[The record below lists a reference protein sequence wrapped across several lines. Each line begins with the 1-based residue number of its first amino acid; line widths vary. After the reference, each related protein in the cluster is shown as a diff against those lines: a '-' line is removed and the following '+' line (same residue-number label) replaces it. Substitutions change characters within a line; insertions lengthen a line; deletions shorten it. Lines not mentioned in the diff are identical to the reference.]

1 MNVGTLT
8 AFLKLDTSDFD
19 SSAKDAEKSGG
30 GLGRTL
36 SGGLG
41 KGAKVAAGAV
51 AAAGAAAAAGAFKTA
66 SYGDELDKTSTRL
79 GVNTDFLQDATY
91 WASQNGI
98 ESATLER
105 ATGRLNQRIGEAA
118 DGTGKYADAFSDLG
132 VSIHDSGGDLRDT
145 EDVMRDTIDALVAIE
160 DPAERSAAAA
170 DVFGTRVARDLMPA
184 LEDGSLTLEEATAAM
199 DGHGRMTEE
208 QIESA
213 VAFSDAWDDVKTA
226 GMSLLRDAFA
236 PVMEF
241 MSDRL
246 FPFIND
252 TVVPALQAFSEWIG
266 PKLAAAAEQVGEWWD
281 EYVEPVFEA
290 LAAWWDE
297 NGEAII
303 AKAKE
308 LWEGVKEAFT
318 EFGEFVGETVE
329 RIRNFFRGFVS
340 NNEETTG
347 RVGEIWDSLK
357 ETAET
362 IFEAIR
368 DVIEVAIDAAR
379 RVLERVTRT
388 MRRNW
393 DRWGDTILK
402 AADKIWN
409 AILDVID
416 GVLKVI
422 RGVFDVFAGLFTGDW
437 DRMWSGVKDIFGG
450 ILDTI
455 QGVWDGLL
463 GALEAAWEIF
473 RDLLSDAWD
482 NFWGW
487 VLDKASEWWGKVGDA
502 WDELLEFFSD
512 AWDAAKDLIQDAWA
526 EAWGWVADK
535 AAEIW
540 EGITD
545 TIGGW
550 IDNIVEGVEKGV
562 EAAKEAWDGLR
573 SALAVP
579 VNFAINSVYNDGI
592 RRLWNAVADKV
603 PGISGL
609 RRMSPVALNRGGFV
623 PGGGPD
629 RDSVPAMLTPGE
641 FVLNRRA
648 AQRIPDDVLRK
659 LNDPSWS
666 LSRRGMGGTG
676 GDLGDVL
683 GYNAGGFAKTPDEV
697 LDEARRQ
704 SGPYQW
710 GGFGPRFDCS
720 GFMAWLSNYA
730 ATGNGR
736 SGGRWA
742 TGMATG
748 RNKVGRFEPGEG
760 DPETGFSIG
769 IRPSGYGGRSIGHT
783 AGTVAGVNV
792 ESAGGIG
799 SHVGG
804 HRGYRYG
811 PYRYHLPDFGGPSAE
826 MLGWWST
833 IGDAISGLGEAF
845 DNPAA
850 NMFRETILSAVSGAA
865 EWLLDR
871 VPFGGV
877 LRDIAGLAE
886 GGTTSSAG
894 SLRVGEDGPELVTL
908 PKRATVSPE
917 NDVVDLLR
925 SIDRRLAKGGGGPLV
940 SAENINIE
948 DGMDVEEFGRRLA
961 AAARL

>member
-357 ETAET
+357 DTAET

-437 DRMWSGVKDIFGG
+437 DRMWTGVKNVASG
-450 ILDTI
+450 LWDTI
-455 QGVWDGLL
+455 SGLWDALL

-473 RDLLSDAWD
+473 KDLLSDAWD
-482 NFWGW
+482 NFWGAIR
-487 VLDKASEWWGKVGDA
+487 DKASEWWGKVQEA
-502 WDELLEFFSD
+502 WDELLGGIED
-512 AWDAAKDLIQDAWA
+512 AWNTAKETIQEIWD
-526 EAWGWVADK
+526 EAWGKVADK
-535 AAEIW
+535 ANEIW
-540 EGITD
+540 EGIKD
-545 TIGGW
+545 TIDEWLGK
-550 IDNIVEGVEKGV
+550 IEEGVKKGV
-562 EAAKEAWDGLR
+562 NAAKEAWDALR
-573 SALAVP
+573 SAMAVP
-579 VNFAINSVYNDGI
+579 VNFVIESVYNNGI
-592 RRLWNAVADKV
+592 RRLWNAVADLV

-609 RRMSPVALNRGGFV
+609 AQMSPVTLNRGGWV
-623 PGGGPD
+623 PGSGPD

-648 AQRIPDDVLRK
+648 ASRLSPEALAR
-659 LNDPSWS
+659 LNDPRFS
-666 LSRRGMGGTG
+666 LSRGLGSTG
-676 GDLGDVL
+676 GDAGDVFQRL
-683 GYNAGGFAKTPDEV
+683 NAGGYAKGPDEV
-697 LDEARRQ
+697 VAEARRR
-704 SGPYQW
+704 SGPYKW

-720 GFMAWLSNYA
+720 GFMAWLSNFA
-730 ATGNGR
+730 ATGSGR
-736 SGGRWA
+736 AGGRWA
-742 TGMATG
+742 TGMAG
-748 RNKVGRFEPGEG
+748 GNRLGRFVSGKG

-769 IRPSGYGGRSIGHT
+769 VAKGSPGHT
-783 AGTVAGVNV
+783 AGTVAGTNV
-792 ESAGGIG
+792 ESSGGWG
-799 SHVGG
+799 AHVGG
-804 HRGYRYG
+804 ARGWSYG
-811 PYRYHLPDFGGPSAE
+811 NMRYHLPDYGVAQRLLSEFREVIQHFRGLVAPDGEVGRMFFETGRQALRSAVGWLIGRIPGGSFIGDRVNFDRGGTLSPGFNTVYNGTGGPESLSRTDDLVPLLSDIADRLE
-826 MLGWWST
+826 
-833 IGDAISGLGEAF
+833 AIEAQ
-845 DNPAA
+845 D
-850 NMFRETILSAVSGAA
+850 RDGYRRLEGAVRS
-865 EWLLDR
+865 DR
-871 VPFGGV
+871 VVEIDG
-877 LRDIAGLAE
+877 RA
-886 GGTTSSAG
+886 
-894 SLRVGEDGPELVTL
+894 VGRQLE
-908 PKRATVSPE
+908 
-917 NDVVDLLR
+917 R
-925 SIDRRLAKGGGGPLV
+925 SFR
-940 SAENINIE
+940 
-948 DGMDVEEFGRRLA
+948 
-961 AAARL
+961 